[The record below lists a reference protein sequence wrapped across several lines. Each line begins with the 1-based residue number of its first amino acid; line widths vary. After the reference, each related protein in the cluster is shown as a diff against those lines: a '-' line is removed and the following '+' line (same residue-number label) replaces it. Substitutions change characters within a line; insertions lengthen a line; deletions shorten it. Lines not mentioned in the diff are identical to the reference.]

1 MQLFCHIF
9 LCSLCCNGFRAKKK
23 LKKSVKK
30 FALYCFLSYL
40 YTIRKIKKVITIK
53 NQIKMKLKKSLKE
66 RQIEALIGGNIE
78 KWNRYMTWCRRKQ
91 WYFKADL
98 SGADLRWADLSGADL
113 SRVDLSGAN
122 LSDANLFK
130 ANLIKANLN
139 GANLFKANLNGANLI
154 KANLSRVD
162 LSGANLNGANL
173 IKANLNGANLNGA
186 NLKWADLS
194 DANLND
200 ANLSGANLSEANL
213 SGADLDYSSLPLW
226 CGSLKMKTDAK
237 QRKQIAYHL
246 ASLFVNSKELLTDE
260 EKQLLDV
267 IKPYANQFHRVWECD
282 KIIIKRGK

>member
-1 MQLFCHIF
+1 M
-9 LCSLCCNGFRAKKK
+9 R
-23 LKKSVKK
+23 
-30 FALYCFLSYL
+30 
-40 YTIRKIKKVITIK
+40 
-53 NQIKMKLKKSLKE
+53 LKKSLKE

-139 GANLFKANLNGANLI
+139 GANL
-154 KANLSRVD
+154 
-162 LSGANLNGANL
+162 
-173 IKANLNGANLNGA
+173 NGA

-194 DANLND
+194 DTDLSD
-200 ANLSGANLSEANL
+200 TNLSGANLSEANL

-246 ASLFVNSKELLTDE
+246 ASLFVNSKEPLTDE